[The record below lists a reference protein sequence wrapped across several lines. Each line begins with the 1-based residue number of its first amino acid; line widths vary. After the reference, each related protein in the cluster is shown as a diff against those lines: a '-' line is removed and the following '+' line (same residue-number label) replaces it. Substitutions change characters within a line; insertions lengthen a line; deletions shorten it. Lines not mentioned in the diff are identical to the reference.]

1 VNEHFRGSFIA
12 LGLMVTLAMALF
24 GVIAPAPGQVAQGSK
39 TTAQDAQQR
48 RFALVIGN
56 ANYPIAPL
64 RNSVHDAESV
74 AIKLK
79 DLGFTVTLVTNS
91 ELRPMQLAIIKFG
104 EELKGGGVGL
114 FYYAGH
120 GLQLKGKNYLV
131 PTDAHLDQEA
141 EVRVEAV
148 DVDLVTEQMLDA
160 NNGMNLIIL
169 DACRND
175 PFERRFRGGSH
186 GLAAIDAAQ
195 GTLIAYATSPGS
207 VAADGD
213 GENGVYT
220 EALLQALSEPDL
232 KVEEVFKRVRIA
244 VAERTRKAQMPWES
258 SSLMGDFIFNPRRL
272 EAPQSQLDPA
282 ALEEREGEIA
292 FWNSVASSTN
302 PADFEDYLSHY
313 PNGEYAGLAQ
323 RRLQSLKAT
332 ALLTPPPAAAAP
344 AVASLPASQPIA
356 VPPVQAPKNP
366 PAPPPTKAAT
376 EPEMLSFEG
385 TFRVI
390 TTTSFRTLPDD
401 NSKVVAFLKAGDDV
415 IVFAKSRA
423 GDWYRARLKGGPEG
437 YVASAAVVETA
448 ALEEAQWQRISARPS
463 VATIGAFLKQFP
475 NGRRSTEATAEL
487 EALRKSPTAAT
498 KLIDDQPAAI
508 QTSVSKSNSPRCNS
522 ISEHSQLGEPITD
535 ADRVFLSNN
544 CH

>member
-1 VNEHFRGSFIA
+1 MNGYFRGSFIA
-12 LGLMVTLAMALF
+12 LGLFITLALALF
-24 GVIAPAPGQVAQGSK
+24 GATAPALGQVAQGSK
-39 TTAQDAQQR
+39 TVAQDAQQPP

-56 ANYPIAPL
+56 ANYPSAPL

-74 AIKLK
+74 ATKLK
-79 DLGFTVTLVTNS
+79 ELGFTVTLVTNS

-120 GLQLKGKNYLV
+120 GLQLKGRNYLV

-232 KVEEVFKRVRIA
+232 KVEDVFKRVRIA
-244 VAERTRKAQMPWES
+244 VAERTHKAQMPWES
-258 SSLMGDFIFNPRRL
+258 SSLMGDFVFNPRRL
-272 EAPQSQLDPA
+272 EAPQPQLDPA

-302 PADFEDYLSHY
+302 SADFEDYLSHY

-323 RRLQSLKAT
+323 RRLHSLKAT
-332 ALLTPPPAAAAP
+332 ALIASPPAAAAP
-344 AVASLPASQPIA
+344 AVASPPASQPIA
-356 VPPVQAPKNP
+356 VPPVQVPKNTP
-366 PAPPPTKAAT
+366 SPTKAAT

-401 NSKVVAFLKAGDDV
+401 NSKAVAFLKAGDDV
-415 IVFAKSRA
+415 IVFGKSRA
-423 GDWYRARLKGGPEG
+423 GDWYRAHLQGGPEG

-475 NGRRSTEATAEL
+475 NGHRSAEATAEL
-487 EALRKSPTAAT
+487 EALRKSPATAN
-498 KLIDDQPAAI
+498 KLNVDQPAAI
-508 QTSVSKSNSPRCNS
+508 QTSISKSNSPRCNS